1 MGSNKIW
8 LRAETKPAEARS
20 ALTPTTCKALIDA
33 GYEVTVERS
42 TQRIFDGKTCPM
54 DSELMLDA
62 VGAPLVEEGSW
73 VKDAPKDA
81 YILGL
86 KELPEDDF
94 PLEHVHISFAHCYK
108 EQAGWEKVLSRWPRG
123 GGVLLDLEFLTDDA
137 GRRVA
142 AFGFSA
148 GYAGAALAVK
158 NWAWQLTHP
167 EGEPLAG
174 EKPYANQDLLI
185 QSVKESLQAGQKQ
198 SGKSPKILVIGALG
212 RCGKGAVQLA
222 KDVGIPESDIIQ
234 WDMEETKKGGPFKEI
249 VEDADIFVNCIYLS
263 SKIPHFVNVESLST
277 PNRRL
282 SVICDVSADTTNPNN
297 PIPVYN
303 ITTTFD
309 KPTVP
314 VTLPNGTQGTPLSV
328 ISIDHLP
335 SLLPR
340 ESSEMFSQALMPSLL
355 QLKDREN
362 ARVWKQAEDLFNQKE
377 KPTTVAAYAAGAS
390 LAAVAL
396 FYVFGPNY
404 TIDGDE
410 AGGNRKKSIVGL
422 SNPANDCFINSVL
435 QALAGLGDLRLYLI
449 RELHRR
455 ELDGPEIYNQLPGP
469 EEADQ
474 LREKRPDRIRELQ
487 QGTITR
493 ALKEMLDRLNERP
506 IYKKTI
512 SARAFIQAL
521 EFAYRTRISRN
532 QQDAQEFL
540 QIVAERLSDEY
551 HAGVKARQ
559 RAEKLIEFNSY
570 QESEEVP
577 SEIEVRVDDGTENG
591 LPAIIDTKLKEIDNE
606 YGFPFEGK
614 LESQIEC
621 QFCHYKYK
629 PNQTSFV
636 NLTLQVPQRSST
648 TLNACFDGLLKTE
661 YIDDFRCDKCR
672 LLHAIEVK
680 SNALVKAGSSTDRQR
695 LEAEIEK
702 IQVALSSDPEN
713 ALDGVTLPPAELAPK
728 RRIARHMRITVFPKI
743 IAIHLSRSMFD
754 RSGSTK
760 NAAKVAFPERLPLG
774 GILNQKWFKLLAI
787 VCHKGSH
794 NSGHYESFRRNHL
807 YPPYSTPSV
816 FSSYAQS
823 RAASEN
829 PSRVAS
835 PRLPASSS
843 STEPPALN
851 ISPPASAFT
860 NSPLSLTPDSPSRPP
875 SATDLKSPRPT
886 TSSSRVSFQ
895 STHSSSKQNISPT
908 SAARGSS
915 SLDTARL
922 SSPASR
928 SSLAERN
935 ASATD
940 TEASASATLASRLRR
955 RRKTADRWW
964 RISDEKIKECKTSD
978 VLGMQKE
985 VYLLFY
991 EIEKA
996 DS

>member
-20 ALTPTTCKALIDA
+20 ALTPTTCKALMDA
-33 GYEVTVERS
+33 GYEVTIERS
-42 TQRIFDGKTCPM
+42 SQSIFADEEFAKI
-54 DSELMLDA
+54 
-62 VGAPLVEEGSW
+62 GAPLVEEGSW

-86 KELPEDDF
+86 KELPEDEF

-108 EQAGWEKVLSRWPRG
+108 EQGGWEKVLSRWPRG
-123 GGVLLDLEFLTDDA
+123 GGTLLDLEFLTDDV

-167 EGEPLAG
+167 EGESLPG
-174 EKPYANQDLLI
+174 ETPYANQDLLI
-185 QSVKESLQAGQKQ
+185 ESVKESLEAGQKQ
-198 SGKSPKILVIGALG
+198 SSKSPKILVIGALG

-222 KDVGIPESDIIQ
+222 KDVGIPQSDITE
-234 WDMEETKKGGPFKEI
+234 WDMAETKKGGPFKEI
-249 VEDADIFVNCIYLS
+249 VEDSDIFVNCIYLS
-263 SKIPHFVNVESLST
+263 SKIPNFVDVESLAT

-282 SVICDVSADTTNPNN
+282 SVVCDVSADTTNPNN
-297 PIPVYN
+297 PIPIYD

-314 VTLPNGTQGTPLSV
+314 VTLPTGAQGTPLSV

-340 ESSEMFSQALMPSLL
+340 ESSEMFSQALLPSLL

-362 ARVWKQAEDLFNQKE
+362 ARVWKQAEDLFNEKE

-410 AGGNRKKSIVGL
+410 LGGKGKKSIVGL
-422 SNPANDCFINSVL
+422 ANPANDCFINSVL

-455 ELDGPEIYNQLPGP
+455 ELDGPEIYNQLPEP
-469 EEADQ
+469 DEQ
-474 LREKRPDRIRELQ
+474 MREKRPERVRELQ

-512 SARAFIQAL
+512 SARGFIHAL

-559 RAEKLIEFNSY
+559 RAQRSLECASR
-570 QESEEVP
+570 QEESQ

-614 LESQIEC
+614 MESQIEC
-621 QFCHYKYK
+621 QFCRYTYK

-636 NLTLQVPQRSST
+636 NLTLQVPQKSST

-661 YIDDFRCDKCR
+661 YIDDFRCDRCR
-672 LLHAIEVK
+672 LQHAVEVK
-680 SNALVKAGSSTDRQR
+680 TRELAKAHSTEDKES

-702 IQVALSSDPEN
+702 IQTALTTDPEC
-713 ALDGVTLPPAELAPK
+713 ALDGVTLPPAEHAPK

-743 IAIHLSRSMFD
+743 IGIHLSRSIFD
-754 RSGSTK
+754 RSSSTK
-760 NAAKVAFPERLPLG
+760 NAAKVSFPERLPLG
-774 GILNQKWFKLLAI
+774 SILNQSWFKLLAI

-807 YPPYSTPSV
+807 YPPFSTPSV

-823 RAASEN
+823 RVASEN
-829 PSRVAS
+829 PSRVQS
-835 PRLPASSS
+835 PRIPSRNAD
-843 STEPPALN
+843 TDPPALS
-851 ISPPASAFT
+851 IS
-860 NSPLSLTPDSPSRPP
+860 TPGSPSTPSSPAFSEPSRSP
-875 SATDLKSPRPT
+875 SASDLSRTASQLNTSSYPSPRPT

-895 STHSSSKQNISPT
+895 STHSKSSTKQTLSPT
-908 SAARGSS
+908 SAPRGSGFSLETTRLNS
-915 SLDTARL
+915 S
-922 SSPASR
+922 ASR
-928 SSLAERN
+928 
-935 ASATD
+935 SATD
-940 TEASASATLASRLRR
+940 TESTVASRLRR
-955 RRKTADRWW
+955 RRKPVDRWW

-991 EIEKA
+991 ELEKPLNGPA
-996 DS
+996 